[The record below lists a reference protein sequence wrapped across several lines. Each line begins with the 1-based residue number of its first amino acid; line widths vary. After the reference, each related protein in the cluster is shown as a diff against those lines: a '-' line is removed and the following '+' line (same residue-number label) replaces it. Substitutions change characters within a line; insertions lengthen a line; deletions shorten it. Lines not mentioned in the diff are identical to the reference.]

1 RCVAFI
7 VAHKEKTY
15 HQLGVSLCKLWVA
28 FFYLPS
34 KFLFIGE
41 FIVPQINILCNLLC
55 VAKENSTF
63 DKSSFIIY

>member
-1 RCVAFI
+1 VLQILQTVMRVQT
-7 VAHKEKTY
+7 TY
-15 HQLGVSLCKLWVA
+15 NITST
-28 FFYLPS
+28 